1 MVSFGSKA
9 LPLRR
14 PKHHSIVENS
24 PFSGEDSEYKQGRRR
39 RGMGRKSTKKQKN
52 SNGGCASGSVP
63 DRTLKDKK
71 SSKKHDSAEPE
82 TSYVRKQ
89 IDPET
94 AKYFSEIADTL
105 EKGEL
110 DLEERSIICGNAL
123 EESSRKEVE
132 LCTDHI
138 ISHTMQALLDGCDA
152 DHLCGFLRGCTKNF
166 ARIATDRNG
175 SHVAETAFYSLA
187 SHLLDQEWHSTIED
201 TLMEICQAIVQNPV
215 DVMCNCYGSHV
226 LRSLLCLCKGV
237 PLNSEFHAAKSS
249 SVLAHRLNLK
259 GDGDHK
265 NDAQNVHQGF
275 PDVLEFL
282 VSEMVKCSTP
292 NIATLQVDQYGS
304 LVLQTALKLLQGQD
318 QELIQIIPVIMGCKM
333 ENAEAGNL
341 IEITEAENIRDLVK
355 ENAFSH
361 LMEVILE
368 VAPDILYNEIFVKIF
383 KDSLFGISC
392 HHSANFAVQSL
403 ISHARS
409 QSQIYVMS
417 EELGPRFKDLLD
429 MGRWGV
435 VASLIA
441 ASQRLNAQE
450 HECSRA
456 LVSAV
461 TLANESPKCI
471 VPRILLLESYFF
483 SNDKSN
489 WSWTSGS
496 KVHVMGSL
504 ILQCLFKYPSGYI
517 EPFITSLTSM
527 ESSHVLETAK
537 DGAGAR
543 VIEAF
548 LGSNAS
554 DKQKK
559 KLIKK
564 YTLHPHFYLP
574 FLSLVSYAFPE
585 LLCSV
590 TDRKVSTASQ
600 LLKGHFGELA
610 MHPSGSFTVGK
621 CFDASGVPLRE
632 AIVSDL
638 LTVQRELS
646 KTRHGPHLLRHLDVD
661 GFSRQPEQWRSRQ
674 KSKLAVYKE
683 FLAEFSSAEGDS
695 SKRKNTPADTSKKPS
710 QKTNIKKM
718 RKEIDNVLMSFTAS
732 AEGSKK
738 LKKHRI
744 R

>member
-1 MVSFGSKA
+1 
-9 LPLRR
+9 
-14 PKHHSIVENS
+14 
-24 PFSGEDSEYKQGRRR
+24 
-39 RGMGRKSTKKQKN
+39 MGRKSTKKQKI

-63 DRTLKDKK
+63 DRTVKDKK

-105 EKGEL
+105 ENGDL

-138 ISHTMQALLDGCDA
+138 ISHTMQTLLDGCDA
-152 DHLCGFLRGCTKNF
+152 DHLCGFLRGCAKNF

-175 SHVAETAFYSLA
+175 SHVAETAFNSLA

-249 SVLAHRLNLK
+249 SVLARRLNLK
-259 GDGDHK
+259 GDGEHK
-265 NDAQNVHQGF
+265 NDTQNVHQGF

-292 NIATLQVDQYGS
+292 NIVTLQVDQYGS

-333 ENAEAGNL
+333 ENAEEGNL

-368 VAPDILYNEIFVKIF
+368 VVPDILYDEIFVKIF

-450 HECSRA
+450 HECSKA
-456 LVSAV
+456 LASAV

-504 ILQCLFKYPSGYI
+504 ILQCLFKYPSEYI

-564 YTLHPHFYLP
+564 
-574 FLSLVSYAFPE
+574 
-585 LLCSV
+585 
-590 TDRKVSTASQ
+590 
-600 LLKGHFGELA
+600 LKGHFGELA
-610 MHPSGSFTVGK
+610 MHPLGSFTVGK

-638 LTVQRELS
+638 LTVQREIS

-683 FLAEFSSAEGDS
+683 FLAEFGSAEGDS
-695 SKRKNTPADTSKKPS
+695 SKRRKNTPADTSKKPS
-710 QKTNIKKM
+710 QKANIKKM

-732 AEGSKK
+732 VEGSKK
-738 LKKHRI
+738 LKKQRI